1 LTRQIAA
8 NPEAID
14 GTAARGKLAALV
26 EPEAVDE
33 QQRAHRGGVR
43 VADGDRRP
51 TRDPGDHFTT
61 R

>member
-1 LTRQIAA
+1 LTRHIAA
-8 NPEAID
+8 HPEAID

-33 QQRAHRGGVR
+33 RSERIEAAFEWPMVIAALL
-43 VADGDRRP
+43 VI
-51 TRDPGDHFTT
+51 PGDHFTT